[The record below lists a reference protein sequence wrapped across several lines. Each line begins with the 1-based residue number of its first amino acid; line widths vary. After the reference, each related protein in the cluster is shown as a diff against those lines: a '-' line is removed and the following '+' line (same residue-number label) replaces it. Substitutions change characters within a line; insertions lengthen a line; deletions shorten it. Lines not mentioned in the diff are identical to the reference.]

1 MYRVDLKMAEF
12 SGQTDQA
19 LRDMTIGDALRE
31 RAALTPDRLG
41 IAAIAADADPFAD
54 LASTLSYSHLV
65 ERAEDLAASLLSRF
79 APGER
84 IAIWAPNSLEWM
96 VLEFASALA
105 GLPFVTV
112 NPSSQAR
119 ELRFVLEQSGSSGLF
134 TVESYRGNPM
144 WEIARTVVAELP
156 AVRELTRLDDH
167 ESLHRQGDR
176 VTSLPVVRPDDPAM
190 IIYTSGTTGV
200 PKGVIL
206 THKSVINNSRFV
218 FERLDP
224 PAGQPVVTSMP
235 LFHVGGCVAALL
247 GAMQQGCPL
256 LLMNLFDPVR
266 TLQLIERHRAGSITG
281 VPTMI
286 FALVERQE
294 RMGCDLSS
302 LQRVLCG
309 GASVAPELIRRVKDV
324 LGSDLQ
330 NIYGQTE
337 VSGVLTQTHLDDDI
351 EDASETIGQPLPMT
365 DVSIRDT
372 RTGEVLPTGE
382 VGEICARGYS
392 LMDSY
397 NENPDGTAAAFHAG
411 GWLRTGDLGTMD
423 RRGYLRITGRVKEMI
438 IRGGENIYP
447 AEIENVLLEHPSV
460 GEVAVVGLPDER
472 WGEIIACFV
481 RVGPGEQLDEAGL
494 IQHCRSQISPQKTPS
509 RWIAVTDW
517 PLTGSGKIQKFALRD
532 MLLAGQFG

>member
-12 SGQTDQA
+12 SGQADRA

-31 RAALTPDRLG
+31 RAALTPARLG
-41 IAAIAADADPFAD
+41 IAAIAADDDPLAD
-54 LASTLSYSHLV
+54 LASALTYGQLV

-84 IAIWAPNSLEWM
+84 IAIWAPNSLEWV

-105 GLPFVTV
+105 GLTFVTV

-119 ELRFVLEQSGSSGLF
+119 ELRFILEQSRSSGLF
-134 TVESYRGNPM
+134 TVESYRGNSM
-144 WEIARTVVAELP
+144 WEIAQAVVAELP
-156 AVRELTRLDDH
+156 AVRELTRLDDY
-167 ESLHRQGDR
+167 ESLHRRGDR
-176 VTSLPVVRPDDPAM
+176 ATLLPAVRPADPAM

-224 PAGQPVVTSMP
+224 PAGQPVVTSLP
-235 LFHVGGCVAALL
+235 LFHVGGCAAALL

-256 LLMNLFDPVR
+256 LLLNLFDPVR
-266 TLQLIERHRAGSITG
+266 TLQLIERHRAGAVTG

-286 FALVERQE
+286 FALVEQQE
-294 RMGCDLSS
+294 RIGCDLSS

-309 GASVAPELIRRVKDV
+309 GASIAPELIRRVRDV
-324 LGSDLQ
+324 LGSGLQ

-337 VSGVLTQTHLDDDI
+337 TSGVLTQTHIGDDT
-351 EDASETIGQPLPMT
+351 EDAWETIGQPLPMI

-372 RTGEVLPTGE
+372 GTGEVLPTGE

-392 LMDSY
+392 LMEGY
-397 NENPDGTAAAFHAG
+397 NENPEGTAAAFHPG

-423 RRGYLRITGRVKEMI
+423 SRGYLRITGRVKEMI
-438 IRGGENIYP
+438 IRGGENVFP
-447 AEIENVLLEHPSV
+447 AEIENILLEHPSV
-460 GEVAVVGLPDER
+460 CEVAVVGLPDER

-481 RVGPGEQLDEAGL
+481 RVAPGAQMDEASL
-494 IQHCRSQISPQKTPS
+494 VRHCRSQISPQKTPS
-509 RWIAVTDW
+509 RWIVVDDW

-532 MLLAGQFG
+532 MLLSGHFD